1 MHKPANHVCLP
12 GFIVQK
18 GSAMTLAGLERPSI
32 GWPATTIQ
40 DMNARFQGASPQDVL
55 DWATAKFGSDVVLTC
70 SFGGASGMVLLDMVV
85 RLGRRT
91 PIVFLDTNLLFP
103 ETYALAERTARH
115 YGIEIAFHQP
125 ALTLEEQ
132 DRSLG
137 PQLYSR
143 DPDRCCGV
151 RKVAP
156 LAEAL
161 KPFDA
166 WISGIRRDQSSTRA
180 ATEFVQ
186 WSAKHQLLK
195 ISPLAW
201 WSERDVWRYI
211 HAHNVPYNTLLD
223 QGYPSLGCA
232 PCTTPANGENS
243 RAGRWA
249 GTGKVECG
257 IHL

>member
-1 MHKPANHVCLP
+1 MTVAAAEQ
-12 GFIVQK
+12 I
-18 GSAMTLAGLERPSI
+18 SARWTSPDTQHL
-32 GWPATTIQ
+32 
-40 DMNARFQGASPQDVL
+40 NARLASAPAQDVL
-55 DWATAKFGSDVVLTC
+55 AWAIAEFGERIVLTC

-85 RLGRRT
+85 RLNRNT
-91 PIVFLDTNLLFP
+91 PILFLDTNLLFP
-103 ETYALAERTARH
+103 ETYALAERAARH
-115 YGIEIAFHQP
+115 YGIEVALHQP
-125 ALTLEEQ
+125 ALTLEQQ

-137 PQLYSR
+137 AELYRS

-151 RKVAP
+151 RKVTP

-166 WISGIRRDQSSTRA
+166 WISGIRRDQSATRA
-180 ATEFVQ
+180 STEIVQ
-186 WSAKHQLLK
+186 WSAKHNLLK

-211 HAHNVPYNTLLD
+211 HANGVPYNPLLD
-223 QGYPSLGCA
+223 QGFPSLGCA
-232 PCTTPANGENS
+232 PCTIPTNGDS